1 MIFESPFLRF
11 RISGLPNAT
20 MRLEKLTN
28 DVASARR
35 RYDDACAAAHAL
47 DIFGERWAM
56 PVMRELMFGPRRFGD
71 IRRSLSGLSAN
82 VLTQRLEQ
90 LEAAG
95 VLHRRKLPPP
105 ASVQVYELTPWGY
118 EAGPIFQAMGR
129 WAARSPFHDPARPFS
144 PVALMLSFRTMMNA
158 DRAKGMNSRVG
169 FRLGEDSFLLTL
181 VDGHVTPARGSA
193 DGADVVLTGD
203 AATLAAAAYAGAPL
217 AKLEAAGALRVEG
230 DRALAER
237 FVTLFPL
244 PAKAQMPG

>member
-1 MIFESPFLRF
+1 MKSL
-11 RISGLPNAT
+11 
-20 MRLEKLTN
+20 KLTDDAN
-28 DVASARR
+28 GSTRR
-35 RYDDACAAAHAL
+35 RYDDACAAAHAM

-71 IRRSLSGLSAN
+71 IRRTLPGLSAN

-95 VLHRRKLPPP
+95 VLRRRKLPPP

-129 WAARSPFHDPARPFS
+129 WAARSPHHDPARPFS
-144 PVALMLSFRTMMNA
+144 PVSLMLSFRAMMDPA
-158 DRAKGMNSRVG
+158 RARG
-169 FRLGEDSFLLTL
+169 FTARIGFVLGEDSFLLTITE
-181 VDGHVTPARGSA
+181 GHVAPARGSVE
-193 DGADVVLTGD
+193 GADVILTGD
-203 AATLAAAAYAGAPL
+203 AATMAAAAYAGQPL
-217 AKLEAAGALRVEG
+217 VPLEAAGALRIDG

-244 PAKAQMPG
+244 PEKVEMPL